1 MVTKHELEQQITK
14 LRRARNT
21 LFVCAVLA
29 AGTGSAVTVQLLKA
43 QEYGH
48 SQFNAKI
55 KAADNFAVEHSYN
68 LVLSSKL
75 ELAMN
80 YCLQY
85 EKSYRSANVANGGA
99 DLPVFLQSKPSYYGG
114 PTKCE
119 ASE

>member
-1 MVTKHELEQQITK
+1 MVLPFE
-14 LRRARNT
+14 
-21 LFVCAVLA
+21 
-29 AGTGSAVTVQLLKA
+29 
-43 QEYGH
+43 
-48 SQFNAKI
+48 
-55 KAADNFAVEHSYN
+55 
-68 LVLSSKL
+68 L

-85 EKSYRSANVANGGA
+85 EKSYRKANVANGGA